1 MEEAIVVRLAE
12 EPRTKY
18 DSLLTE
24 HQVAEFLTGIQHQA
38 DFLIELHRDDNKYDS
53 LPEKRSLI
61 FRARANEIESMSGK
75 TNEFDQ
81 FYQQL
86 AELKEIHRRHPNLQL
101 EDLEKNYRKRSR
113 EEMEDDRIYLPGST
127 LTVAISVMFT
137 GEESWGRFL
146 DLNTFHEQFLNLR
159 GVRTNISYIDYL
171 KTFQGFRHLRQ
182 QTKNEDYLKYLI
194 GLQEYLE
201 SFLKRVQPLVNHDK
215 LMNKIGV
222 DFDRAWIDGTAPGQ
236 KEETQLPATTN
247 GNGSTSPLFCEA
259 CQKTYAKET
268 VFNAHLESKQH
279 KKNVEKSK
287 SGKLKTTEDLDPD
300 PEPAPG
306 KMTREAR
313 RKEISRHEFT
323 ILKLCQGE
331 RLSVVI
337 PNTINNVERRS
348 LLSDRERQKEL
359 QQLQDEALNPHID
372 APEEEDKNGPG
383 DDFIYNPLKL
393 PLGWDGKPIPFWLYK
408 LHGLGTEYSCEI
420 CGNMV
425 YTGRKNFEKH
435 FGEPTHIH
443 GLKCLGIPNG
453 PLFKEV
459 TSIEE
464 ALQRKL
470 PLAFPFVLSFLLF

>member
-1 MEEAIVVRLAE
+1 MLTVRS
-12 EPRTKY
+12 R
-18 DSLLTE
+18 
-24 HQVAEFLTGIQHQA
+24 Q
-38 DFLIELHRDDNKYDS
+38 
-53 LPEKRSLI
+53 
-61 FRARANEIESMSGK
+61 NEIESMSGK

-86 AELKEIHRRHPNLQL
+86 AELKEIHRRHPNLQV

-113 EEMEDDRIYLPGST
+113 EEMEEDRTYHHEIP
-127 LTVAISVMFT
+127 LTSAISAMFT

-159 GVRTNISYIDYL
+159 GVRTSISYIDYL
-171 KTFQGFRHLRQ
+171 RTFQGFRHLRR
-182 QTKNEDYLKYLI
+182 QTKNEEYLQYLI
-194 GLQEYLE
+194 RLQGYLE
-201 SFLKRVQPLVNHDK
+201 SFLKKVQPLINHDK
-215 LMNKIGV
+215 LMNSIAV
-222 DFDRAWIDGTAPGQ
+222 DFERVWSEGNAPGQ
-236 KEETQLPATTN
+236 KEEAEATATTN
-247 GNGSTSPLFCEA
+247 GNGSTSPLFCAA

-268 VFNAHLESKQH
+268 VFNAHLQSKQH

-287 SGKLKTTEDLDPD
+287 TEKQKVEDED
-300 PEPAPG
+300 PEPAQG
-306 KMTREAR
+306 NMTREAR
-313 RKEISRHEFT
+313 KREISRREFT

-331 RLSVVI
+331 KLSQII
-337 PNTINNVERRS
+337 PATINNVERRS
-348 LLSDRERQKEL
+348 LLSGRERQKEL
-359 QQLQDEALNPHID
+359 QQLHEEALNPPTEAAED
-372 APEEEDKNGPG
+372 EEKNGPG

-443 GLKCLGIPNG
+443 GLKCLGIPNM

-464 ALQRKL
+464 ALQRKI
-470 PLAFPFVLSFLLF
+470 PPFYL